1 MSEGSWNPWKL
12 TSIGLVLVMVTAV
25 VTGIV
30 VANWSGQAEQ
40 PVAVPEV
47 KPAPARARVTT
58 APSNTPPAAPR
69 VAAAAP
75 ATAPAPRVGAP
86 APAAAPEHPDTP
98 SQSTIDA
105 CNRQAANA
113 PTTGDKTKE
122 VLKDAAIGALVGA
135 AVGAA
140 GGAIVDGGSGAGKG
154 AVIGGALGTGGGV
167 LYGLNENKKNDEKYR
182 QAYGAC
188 LRSKGYGG

>member
-1 MSEGSWNPWKL
+1 MSEASWNPWKL
-12 TSIGLVLVMVTAV
+12 TSIGLVLVMITAV

-30 VANWSGQAEQ
+30 VANWSGQPQE
-40 PVAVPEV
+40 PVALPEV
-47 KPAPARARVTT
+47 KPAPARARMAA
-58 APSNTPPAAPR
+58 APAPAQAPAPR
-69 VAAAAP
+69 VAAAPVP
-75 ATAPAPRVGAP
+75 AQPPAPQAAAP
-86 APAAAPEHPDTP
+86 APAAPTATP
-98 SQSTIDA
+98 SQSTIDD

-113 PTTGDKTKE
+113 PSTRDKTVE
-122 VLKDAAIGALVGA
+122 VVKDAAIGALVGA

-154 AVIGGALGTGGGV
+154 AMIGGALGTGGGV

-182 QAYGAC
+182 QAYAAC